1 MTGDLFSLLD
11 PVSPVEPLATGAV
24 ILRGFA
30 LDREDELIV
39 GFEAVSA
46 AAPFRHLVT
55 PGGHTMSV
63 AMTNCG
69 KAGWVSDRRG
79 YRYDAH
85 DPSSGKRW
93 PAMPAAF
100 IELAARAASEGG
112 FDGFAPNVCLD
123 QLVSAPARV

>member
-1 MTGDLFSLLD
+1 MAADLFRPL
-11 PVSPVEPLATGAV
+11 EPESRTEMLAPGAM

-30 LDREDELIV
+30 LEKEDELTSA
-39 GFEAVSA
+39 FEAVST

-69 KAGWVSDRRG
+69 EAGWVSDRRG
-79 YRYDAH
+79 YRYDKL
-85 DPSSGKRW
+85 DPLSGKRW

-100 IELAARAASEGG
+100 LDLAVR
-112 FDGFAPNVCLD
+112 
-123 QLVSAPARV
+123 